1 MNTLREQLYI
11 AVTAALVN
19 KLPTHSTEYVIDL
32 CQTAMDI
39 TELAYTKY
47 EMAYVKRQERPGFDD
62 IFDEIAE

>member
-1 MNTLREQLYI
+1 MNTLREQLYV

-47 EMAYVKRQERPGFDD
+47 QMAYVKRQEIPKFDD